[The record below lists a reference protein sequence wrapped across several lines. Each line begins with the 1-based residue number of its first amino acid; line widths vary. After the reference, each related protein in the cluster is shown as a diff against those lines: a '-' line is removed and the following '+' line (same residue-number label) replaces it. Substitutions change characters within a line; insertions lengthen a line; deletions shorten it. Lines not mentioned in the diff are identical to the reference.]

1 VAASGLTTPHRL
13 DVAAPIP
20 VTDRLGERSG
30 ANRRSFVPALCVLAG
45 YALLGVIAFWP
56 VATGITSRLN
66 GPPNS
71 DSILFV
77 WFIGWVPHAL
87 AHGLNPLFSNALLVP
102 HGVNLAENT
111 SSAFLGLVSA
121 PLTLLFGPTVSSN
134 LIMMSA
140 MPMSAAAAFIV
151 LRMWKVWLPAAALG
165 GLLYG
170 FSPYMVS
177 ESIAHPELTF
187 IPIPPL
193 IALTIVR
200 IFQRKGS
207 PGWLGVT
214 LGLLVVVQFLI
225 SQEVIAIV
233 AVLCVAALVIV
244 GVRHPRGVGDMVRVA
259 WRPSGV
265 ALVVAG
271 ALMAYPVWL
280 MVAGPQHFTGTTFPL
295 DNAFHNDVLS
305 LIAPSH
311 MQRFSLGLRSLG
323 NRLTVGPETETVG
336 YVGIP
341 LVLLTAVIAW
351 RSRRSPRMQL
361 TAALLVL
368 AALLSFGPHLGI
380 DGHRTSVPG
389 PFLLIAHLPFLANIL
404 PSRFSFATDALFA
417 AIVAFGLD
425 DLRLAGGSAPRNAH
439 ARARSTV
446 PGRTAVLLTSAV
458 AAVTVITLFPN
469 WPYTTQSAQ
478 ALPQSVRARVPAG
491 DPVAITYPFDTTF
504 LTQPELWQA
513 DDGYAFKLLGGNAY
527 HPDAAGKPTLSPEMM
542 EPDGL
547 QRFLL
552 HEQGSTVVGG
562 GSPITIPTSATT
574 RSALALNHVRL
585 VIVDRSE
592 PNSDAVVQVFTSA
605 LGPPDVV
612 SGQFSVWTGTSV
624 AP

>member
-1 VAASGLTTPHRL
+1 
-13 DVAAPIP
+13 
-20 VTDRLGERSG
+20 VTDRLGERHG
-30 ANRRSFVPALCVLAG
+30 AGRRSFVPALCVLAG
-45 YALLGVIAFWP
+45 YALLGVVAFWP
-56 VATGITSRLN
+56 VATGITSQLN
-66 GPPNS
+66 GPPND

-111 SSAFLGLVSA
+111 SSAFLGLIAA

-134 LIMMSA
+134 LIMMAA
-140 MPMSAAAAFIV
+140 MPLSAAAAFFV
-151 LRMWKVWLPAAALG
+151 LRVWKVWLPAAALG

-177 ESIAHPELTF
+177 ESIAHPEITF

-193 IALTIVR
+193 IALTVVR

-207 PGWLGVT
+207 PGLLGTT
-214 LGLLVVVQFLI
+214 LGLLVAVQFLI
-225 SQEVIAIV
+225 SQEIAAIV
-233 AVLCVAALVIV
+233 AVLCVAAPVIV
-244 GVRHPRGVGDMVRVA
+244 GVRHPRGVGAMVRSA
-259 WRPSGV
+259 WRPVGV

-271 ALMAYPVWL
+271 ALMAYPLWL
-280 MVAGPQHFTGTTFPL
+280 MVGGPQHFTGTTFPI
-295 DNAFHNDVLS
+295 DNVFHNDVLS

-323 NRLTVGPETETVG
+323 NRLTVGPEAETVG

-341 LVLLTAVIAW
+341 LVLLTVVFVW

-361 TAALLVL
+361 TAALLVVT
-368 AALLSFGPHLGI
+368 ALLSLGPHLGV
-380 DGHRTSVPG
+380 DGHRTGVPG
-389 PFLLIAHLPFLANIL
+389 PFLLLDHLPFLANIL
-404 PSRFSFATDALFA
+404 PSRFSFAVDALVA

-425 DLRLAGGSAPRNAH
+425 DLRLAGGSVPRNAH
-439 ARARSTV
+439 TRARSTV
-446 PGRTAVLLTSAV
+446 PGRAAVLITVAVGAV
-458 AAVTVITLFPN
+458 AVISLFPS

-478 ALPQSVRARVPAG
+478 ALPQAVRARVPAG

-504 LTQPELWQA
+504 FTQPELWQA

-527 HPDAAGKPTLSPEMM
+527 HPDAAGKATLSPEIM

-562 GSPITIPTSATT
+562 GSPVTVPTPAAA

-592 PNSDAVVQVFTSA
+592 PNGHAVVQVLTSA
-605 LGPPDVV
+605 LGPPEVT
-612 SGQFSVWTGTSV
+612 SGQFSVWTSTSM